1 LKGILVLTLVVASAL
16 ILSGCEQPQ
25 ETAEL
30 PASTKRP
37 NILLIVADDMGYSDI
52 GAFGGEISTPA
63 LDMLAS
69 EGLRLANFHVL
80 PSCSPTRSVLLS
92 GMDNHQAGVG
102 TMGELRTPEMDGYP
116 GYAGYL
122 NFEVAALPEV
132 LQAGGYH
139 TYMAGKWHL
148 GDDQETTPFARGFE
162 ETFALLP
169 GGGSHWNDRRPLS
182 PPQTMNYSRNGQR
195 VDSLPDNFYSTR
207 YYTDILLEFLE
218 GNRGDGKPFLAYL
231 SYTAPHDPLHA
242 PQEYIDKYKGTY
254 DSGWDEL
261 RQQRLLA
268 LKDLG
273 IIQADIEPLPR
284 LASINAGWGELR
296 RQRLQALKD
305 RGIIRDDIEAF
316 PRLAS
321 VKAWSDMAVDERLIA
336 ARDMEVY
343 AAMVDYMDE
352 QILRVIDYLKDIGE
366 YENTMILFMSDN
378 GANGAMPTAYPGQ
391 TQEYLDSFNNSLEN
405 RGLIDSYIETGPG
418 WAQASMSPS
427 RMFKGFTSEGGIR
440 VPLIAKLPGTM
451 SNAGT
456 IGNSFVHVRDI
467 MPTILDI
474 TAVPHTAE
482 FDGRTVRPMQGQS
495 LLDFFAG
502 DADSPYPG
510 AGQVG
515 YELFG
520 LKAFFDDEWK
530 ILQMPH
536 PFASGEWEL
545 YNLKK
550 DPGETNDLSSEYP
563 QKTQEMVAMWE
574 QYKED
579 NTILDIYFD
588 LAGAIESD
596 ADHD

>member
-1 LKGILVLTLVVASAL
+1 MKDFLVLTLILAITLVV
-16 ILSGCEQPQ
+16 SGCEQPQ
-25 ETAEL
+25 DTAEA
-30 PASTKRP
+30 PAPTKRP

-52 GAFGGEISTPA
+52 GAFGGEISTPT
-63 LDMLAS
+63 LDRLAG
-69 EGLRLANFHVL
+69 EGLRLSNFHVL

-92 GMDNHQAGVG
+92 GMDNHRAGMG

-122 NFEVAALPEV
+122 NLEVAALPEV

-148 GDDQETTPFARGFE
+148 GDDDETIPHARGFE
-162 ETFALLP
+162 QTFALLP
-169 GGGSHWNDRRPLS
+169 GGGSHWNDRKPVS
-182 PPQTMNYSRNGQR
+182 PPETMIYSRNGQA
-195 VDSLPDNFYSTR
+195 VESLPDDFYSTR
-207 YYTDILLEFLE
+207 FYTDVLLEFLE
-218 GNRGDGKPFLAYL
+218 GDRGDGKPFFAYL

-242 PQEYIDKYKGTY
+242 PKEYIDKYKGTY

-261 RQQRLLA
+261 RQRRLQA

-273 IIQADIEPLPR
+273 IIQPDIAPLPR
-284 LASINAGWGELR
+284 IASINAGWGELR
-296 RQRLQALKD
+296 RQRLQTLKD
-305 RGIIRDDIEAF
+305 RGVIRADIEPF
-316 PRLAS
+316 PRLAF
-321 VKAWSDMAVDERLIA
+321 VKAWSDMLVDERLVA

-352 QILRVIDYLKDIGE
+352 QILRVFDYLKDIGE

-391 TQEYLDSFNNSLEN
+391 TQKYLDSFDNSLEN
-405 RGLIDSYIETGPG
+405 RGLINSYIETGPG

-427 RMFKGFTSEGGIR
+427 RMFKAFTSEGGIKA
-440 VPLIAKLPGTM
+440 PLIAKLPGTM

-456 IGNSFVHVRDI
+456 LRNSFVHVRDI
-467 MPTILDI
+467 MPTILDV
-474 TAVPHTAE
+474 TGVLHSEE

-495 LLDFFAG
+495 LLDFFSG
-502 DADSPYPG
+502 DAESPYPG
-510 AGQVG
+510 ADRVG

-530 ILQMPH
+530 ILRMPH

-545 YNLKK
+545 YNLKQ

-563 QKTQEMVAMWE
+563 QKAEEMVALWE

-579 NTILDIYFD
+579 NTVLDIYFD
-588 LAGAIESD
+588 LSGAVK
-596 ADHD
+596 